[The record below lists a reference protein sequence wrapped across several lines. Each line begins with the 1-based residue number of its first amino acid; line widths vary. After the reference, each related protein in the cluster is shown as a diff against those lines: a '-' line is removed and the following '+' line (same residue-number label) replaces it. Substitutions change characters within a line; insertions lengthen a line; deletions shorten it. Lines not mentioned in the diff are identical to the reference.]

1 LVILGL
7 VAILERLVRMFN
19 STEEYESVLV
29 ERIKSG
35 SMGYR
40 KLFDLTDRVAIV
52 TGGAGGLGR
61 PTALGLADFG
71 ANVVVTSRNLQ
82 NLESVKKE
90 IEQLGRESLAISCDV
105 TKHEDVKRM
114 VKQALDRFE
123 RIDILVTYA
132 GLNIPKPAEEYPF
145 DDWKKIMDTNVT
157 GVFLCNQE
165 VGKVMIKQRSGKI
178 INISSVRGGY
188 ALPRNYVGYCTSK
201 GAVNMLTRVLACEW
215 AKFNV
220 LVNAIAPTV
229 IETPLTAHILDDPEF
244 AKRMKERIPLGRWG
258 FPDDLIGAIVY
269 LASDASNFVTGQILY
284 IDGGVTTW

>member
-1 LVILGL
+1 
-7 VAILERLVRMFN
+7 MFK
-19 STEEYESVLV
+19 SAEEYERVLI

-61 PTALGLADFG
+61 PTSLGLADFG
-71 ANVVVTSRNLQ
+71 ANVVVTSRNLES
-82 NLESVKKE
+82 LERVKKE
-90 IEQLGRESLAISCDV
+90 IEQLGRESLAIPCDV
-105 TKHEDVKRM
+105 TKPEDVKSM
-114 VKQALDRFE
+114 VKETMDRFG

-132 GLNIPKPAEEYPF
+132 GLNIPKPAEEYPYE
-145 DDWKKIMDTNVT
+145 DWMKIIDTNLT
-157 GVFLCNQE
+157 GVFLCDQE
-165 VGKVMIKQRSGKI
+165 VGKVMIKQRRGKI
-178 INISSVRGGY
+178 INVSSVRGRYG
-188 ALPRNYVGYCTSK
+188 LPRNYVGYCTSK
-201 GAVNMLTRVLACEW
+201 GGVDILTRTLACEW

-229 IETPLTAHILDDPEF
+229 IETPLTAHILANPEF
-244 AKRMKERIPLGRWG
+244 AKSMKDRIPLGRWG

-269 LASDASNFVTGQILY
+269 FASDASNFVTGQILY